1 MLIAIKTTD
10 CELETYFTAAVSKIK
25 VNHAERFFMKKLQK
39 NIQNTEAVIWKCFL
53 KRVFLKIL

>member
-10 CELETYFTAAVSKIK
+10 DELETYFTAAVSKIK
-25 VNHAERFFMKKLQK
+25 VNHAEKMFMKKLQK
-39 NIQNTEAVIWKCFL
+39 NIQNVEAVIWRCFL